1 MPFRRVVT
9 LLCLGVSLVFAS
21 TLTAQTVG
29 GSLQGFV
36 TDSSG
41 AALPRA
47 QVLVLNVGTGA
58 TRELT
63 TDEGGRYRVPILPP
77 GDYEI
82 HVTAT
87 GFRTLV
93 RRGIQLNIGQTLAV
107 DLSLEVGGVE
117 AEVSVTAEA
126 PRINLANGSVSG
138 LIDDKQIRDL
148 PLNGRSFQ
156 QLALLQPGVTSALAA
171 GNDVVGGRAPKISI
185 NGARPEQ
192 NSFLLDGTDINNVYN
207 KTPGSV
213 AGVLLGVEAVLEFQ
227 VLTNAYSAEFGKS
240 AGGIINAVTRSGANT
255 VHGSLFEFRRDS
267 ALDAKNYFD
276 PKDKP
281 IPPFTRNQFGG
292 VLGGPLRRDKTFF
305 FGAYEGLIERL
316 GVTGLTAVPDD
327 NARRGILPS
336 GPVPLHPAMPRYLD
350 VLFPRAN
357 GRSLGGGV
365 SEYQFSLRQP
375 TEEHFAQA
383 RIDHR
388 FRSGDALFGRY
399 TISNGKVDRQP
410 TVKPPIT
417 FTKESSRNQYLT
429 VEHQHAFSSNLLGTM
444 KGGLNR
450 SVSLADNVRT
460 IDIPADMAW
469 IPGEQFGYLTIQ
481 GMVTEMAGDYRL
493 PRNDRLN
500 NFQWDQTLFWTRGR
514 HDIKVGYQGQYL
526 QFNQDTTSQRGGI
539 VTFTN
544 LSNFL
549 QGIAQSVD
557 FAVPGKIDPIRNY
570 RQQFWGFFAQNDIRW
585 RPNLTM
591 NLGVRYEFV
600 TTPTEANGKI
610 SNLRTVTDEALT
622 IGAPWHNNPSL
633 KNVAPRLG
641 VVWDPAGKGQT
652 AIRGGFGLF
661 YDEILPKYYFFSGSL
676 NPPFTTRTSLTNPP
690 FPNVVANFNP
700 NAPIRAQ
707 LQTVNFDLQTP
718 YITQFN
724 VSVQQS
730 LPGEWD
736 VMVGYVGSRGRNLLR
751 IGDANLAPEVMVNGV
766 KTYQPAL
773 GRRNPNFTGVWQR
786 VSDGESFYNSL
797 QLAANKRYS
806 KGLRAQLSYTLARS
820 VDDSSGIN
828 SQDFDNNVQY
838 VLDWYDRKYDRG
850 PSAFNV
856 KHNLTF
862 NWTWDI
868 PSGSVTGARAILLR
882 GWQLNNMTTMLSGT
896 PFTVRLGFN
905 RSGNLNTTSFS
916 MNERPNLKAGCSS
929 NPVLGGPD
937 RYWDINCFEL
947 PAVNTRGNLGRNT
960 LTGPGLINADVALV
974 KSFDVGSLRSLQLRI
989 EGFNVFNRPNFAVP
1003 SGRIA
1008 FTGVDAQGNP
1018 IVAPTWGRITST
1030 VTTARQIQL
1039 GLKYMF

>member
-1 MPFRRVVT
+1 MPFRRVVFP
-9 LLCLGVSLVFAS
+9 LLVGGSLLYAS
-21 TLTAQTVG
+21 TLAAQTVG
-29 GSLQGFV
+29 GSLQGFI
-36 TDSSG
+36 TDASG

-47 QVLVLNVGTGA
+47 QVLILNIGTGA

-63 TDEGGRYRVPILPP
+63 TDDGGRYRVPILPP
-77 GDYEI
+77 GNYEI
-82 HVTAT
+82 HVTAG
-87 GFRTLV
+87 GFQTAV
-93 RRGIQLNIGQTLAV
+93 RRGIRLDIGRTIDV
-107 DLSLEVGGVE
+107 DLSLAVGAVE
-117 AEVSVTAEA
+117 ATVDVTAEA
-126 PRINLANGSVSG
+126 PRINLATGSVSG
-138 LIDDKQIRDL
+138 LVDDQQIRDL

-240 AGGIINAVTRSGANT
+240 AGGIINAVTRSGAND

-267 ALDAKNYFD
+267 AMDAKNYFD

-292 VLGGPLRRDKTFF
+292 VLGGPLQRDKTFF
-305 FGAYEGLIERL
+305 FAAYEGLIERL
-316 GVTGLTAVPDD
+316 GVTGLTSVPDD
-327 NARRGILPS
+327 NARRGILPT
-336 GPVPLHPAMPRYLD
+336 GPVQLHPAIPRYLD

-365 SEYQFSLRQP
+365 SELQFTLRQP
-375 TEEHFAQA
+375 TDEHFAQG

-388 FRSGDALFGRY
+388 FASGDSLFGRY
-399 TISNGKVDRQP
+399 TISNGQVDRQP

-417 FTKESSRNQYLT
+417 FTKESSRNQYVT
-429 VEHQHAFSSNLLGTM
+429 VEHQHVFSSNLLGTI

-460 IDIPADMAW
+460 IDIPRDMAW
-469 IPGEQFGYLTIQ
+469 LPGENFGYLTIQ

-549 QGIAQSVD
+549 QGVAQSVD

-591 NLGVRYEFV
+591 NLGLRYEFV

-610 SNLRTVTDEALT
+610 SNLRTVTDSALT
-622 IGAPWHNNPSL
+622 TGDPWHKNPSL
-633 KNVAPRLG
+633 RNVAPRLG
-641 VVWDPAGKGQT
+641 VVWDPFEKGQT

-676 NPPFTTRTSLTNPP
+676 NPPYTTRTSLTNPP

-700 NAPIRAQ
+700 DAPIRAQ
-707 LQTVNFDLQTP
+707 LQTVNFDLDTP
-718 YITQFN
+718 YITQYN

-730 LPGEWD
+730 LPGDWD
-736 VMVGYVGSRGRNLLR
+736 VMIGYVGSRGRNLFR

-773 GRRNPNFTGVWQR
+773 GRRNPNFAGVWQR
-786 VSDGESFYNSL
+786 VTDGESFYDSL

-806 KGLRAQLSYTLARS
+806 RGLRAQVSYTLGRS

-828 SQDFDNNVQY
+828 SQDFD
-838 VLDWYDRKYDRG
+838 K
-850 PSAFNV
+850 NV
-856 KHNLTF
+856 K
-862 NWTWDI
+862 
-868 PSGSVTGARAILLR
+868 
-882 GWQLNNMTTMLSGT
+882 
-896 PFTVRLGFN
+896 
-905 RSGNLNTTSFS
+905 
-916 MNERPNLKAGCSS
+916 
-929 NPVLGGPD
+929 
-937 RYWDINCFEL
+937 
-947 PAVNTRGNLGRNT
+947 
-960 LTGPGLINADVALV
+960 
-974 KSFDVGSLRSLQLRI
+974 
-989 EGFNVFNRPNFAVP
+989 
-1003 SGRIA
+1003 
-1008 FTGVDAQGNP
+1008 
-1018 IVAPTWGRITST
+1018 
-1030 VTTARQIQL
+1030 
-1039 GLKYMF
+1039 

>member
-1 MPFRRVVT
+1 MPCRHVVT
-9 LLCLGVSLVFAS
+9 LLLVGAWLVYPS

-36 TDSSG
+36 TDSTG

-47 QVLVLNVGTGA
+47 QVLVLNVETGA

-77 GDYEI
+77 GTYEV
-82 HVTAT
+82 HVTAN
-87 GFRTLV
+87 GFRTTV
-93 RRGIQLNIGQTLAV
+93 RRGLQLDIGRTLVV
-107 DLSLEVGGVE
+107 DAALEVGGVE
-117 AEVSVTAEA
+117 AEVNVTAEA

-213 AGVLLGVEAVLEFQ
+213 AGVLLGVDAVLEFQ

-240 AGGIINAVTRSGANT
+240 AGGIINAVTRSGTNT

-292 VLGGPLRRDKTFF
+292 VLGGPLLRDRTFF
-305 FGAYEGLIERL
+305 FGAYEGLVERL

-336 GPVPLHPAMPRYLD
+336 GPVQLHPAMPRYLE

-365 SEYQFSLRQP
+365 SEYQFTLTQP
-375 TEEHFAQA
+375 TSEHFAQA

-388 FRSGDALFGRY
+388 FSSGDALFGRY

-429 VEHQHAFSSNLLGTM
+429 VEHQHAFSSNLLGTI

-469 IPGEQFGYLTIQ
+469 IPGEKFGYLTIQ

-514 HDIKVGYQGQYL
+514 NDIKVGWQGQYL

-549 QGIAQSVD
+549 QGIASTVD

-570 RQQFWGFFAQNDIRW
+570 RQQFWGFFAQNDLRW

-591 NLGVRYEFV
+591 NLGLRYEFV

-610 SNLRTVTDEALT
+610 SNLRKVTDSALT
-622 IGAPWHNNPSL
+622 IGPPWHDNPSL

-641 VVWDPAGKGQT
+641 VVWDPFGKGQT
-652 AIRGGFGLF
+652 AVRGGFGLF

-676 NPPFTTRTSLTNPP
+676 NPPYTTRTSLTNPP

-700 NAPIRAQ
+700 DAPIRAQ
-707 LQTVNFDLQTP
+707 LQTVNFDLKTP

-730 LPGEWD
+730 LPGDWD

-751 IGDANLAPEVMVNGV
+751 IGDANLAPEAMVNGV

-773 GRRNPNFTGVWQR
+773 GRRNPNFAGVWQR

-797 QLAANKRYS
+797 QLAANKRYAR
-806 KGLRAQLSYTLARS
+806 GLRAQVSYTLARS
-820 VDDSSGIN
+820 EDDSSGIN

-838 VLDWYDRKYDRG
+838 VLDWYDRTYDRG
-850 PSAFNV
+850 LSAFNV

-868 PSGSVTGARAILLR
+868 PSGSVTGARALLLK

-960 LTGPGLINADVALV
+960 LIGPGLINADLALV
-974 KSFDVGSLRSLQLRI
+974 KSFGVGSLRSLQVRL
-989 EGFNVFNRPNFAVP
+989 EGFNVFNRANFAVP